1 MFKKTFT
8 WKKHKISALCFIS
21 KDKIPE
27 SSRHIIYTIFG
38 KRIHNKELQLAI
50 KIKGDYPSRVFCIVD
65 LSILAD
71 QLTSNKE
78 NFKKNPQTNE
88 CKLKVESSFW
98 KFLEDQN
105 LLNKEFQQDSQI
117 VTNELTHILDKLL
130 DTKDF
135 KDLNPFLSL
144 KKRKV
149 LTQDID
155 GTIVA
160 DEGSGN
166 GASNG
171 SESERNDNSGR
182 RSEDGTKVIKDD
194 DGNEIASEKIKQ
206 SKGLKLIFSKQS
218 TTHNEEAAV
227 QIDLGAIVIDTLHP
241 MYLRTSGNTK
251 IQNYNLMRILIEALI
266 RHKNEEI
273 EWDAKETMY
282 RFRDLLHAVW
292 GLK

>member
-1 MFKKTFT
+1 M
-8 WKKHKISALCFIS
+8 
-21 KDKIPE
+21 
-27 SSRHIIYTIFG
+27 
-38 KRIHNKELQLAI
+38 
-50 KIKGDYPSRVFCIVD
+50 
-65 LSILAD
+65 
-71 QLTSNKE
+71 
-78 NFKKNPQTNE
+78 
-88 CKLKVESSFW
+88 
-98 KFLEDQN
+98 
-105 LLNKEFQQDSQI
+105 
-117 VTNELTHILDKLL
+117 
-130 DTKDF
+130 
-135 KDLNPFLSL
+135 
-144 KKRKV
+144 
-149 LTQDID
+149 TQDID